1 MTTPM
6 MVARRMGLG
15 RNPLRRGSDR
25 LEVAVLWI
33 GLVVSLMLMP
43 VSAAIG
49 TSIAERDARM
59 SAATRSAG
67 AQVIATTLDAVP
79 ITPASSVAVT
89 MPVLAVWSDATGQQ
103 RTGVVQAPQG
113 SRAGTPIRVWVDGSG
128 QPVEAPTS
136 PGVSAFV
143 GTMTG
148 ITAFVGGLASI
159 WFLVWL
165 ARYLLDRWRYHQW
178 QTEWRGLS
186 THSPH

>member
-1 MTTPM
+1 MTTTPM

-33 GLVVSLMLMP
+33 GLVVSLLMLP
-43 VSAAIG
+43 VCAAVG
-49 TSIAERDARM
+49 MSIAERDART
-59 SAATRSAG
+59 SAATRSTG
-67 AQVIATTLDAVP
+67 VQVIATTLDAVP

-89 MPVLAVWSDATGQQ
+89 MPVLAVWTDVTGQQ

-113 SRAGTPIRVWVDGSG
+113 SRAGTPVRVWVDGSG

-136 PGVSAFV
+136 PGVSVFV

-148 ITAFVGGLASI
+148 ITAFIGGLASI

-165 ARYLLDRWRYHQW
+165 ARFLLDRWRYHQW
-178 QTEWRGLS
+178 QTEWRAVS
-186 THSPH
+186 